1 MQTASSSGTNAQM
14 TDYWN
19 GSAGEKWVRLEAVL
33 DEQLRPFGDAVIAA
47 ARLKPG
53 EHVLDVGCGCG
64 ATTLDAARSVGSSG
78 VATGVDISR
87 PMLARAAERAR
98 SLGLGQAHF
107 ECADAQTH
115 PFASAAMDAV
125 ISRFGVM
132 FFDDPKAAF
141 ANLARATK
149 RGGRLVF
156 VCWQSIAANPWMA
169 LPMIAAMQHITIER
183 PTDPTAPGPFAFAD
197 GERVSGILANAGWA
211 GINVHSLELQLSV
224 GGGASLAEAA
234 DFMME
239 LGPTAQPLKDADAA
253 TRERVRAAITEAI
266 APYATEGEVKMGSAA
281 WVITARAG
289 G

>member
-1 MQTASSSGTNAQM
+1 MSNAEM
-14 TDYWN
+14 LKYWN
-19 GSAGEKWVRLEAVL
+19 EAAGPVWTAYEERLDAQLAPIGARGRERAALQPGERVL
-33 DEQLRPFGDAVIAA
+33 DI
-47 ARLKPG
+47 
-53 EHVLDVGCGCG
+53 GCGCG

-98 SLGLGQAHF
+98 SLGLGQARF

-115 PFASAAMDAV
+115 PFASAAVDAV

-197 GERVSGILANAGWA
+197 GERVSGILAKAGWA

-266 APYATEGEVKMGSAA
+266 APYATDGGVKMGSAA